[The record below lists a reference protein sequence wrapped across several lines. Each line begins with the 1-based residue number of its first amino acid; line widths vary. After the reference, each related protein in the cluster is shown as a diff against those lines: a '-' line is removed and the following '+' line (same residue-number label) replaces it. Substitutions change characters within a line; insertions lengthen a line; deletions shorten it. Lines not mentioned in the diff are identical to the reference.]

1 MDSRPAIRAGAA
13 LLGLLAL
20 PALAAAPAAAQ
31 AIRAGQTVSGAL
43 ARTDTRLGDGSY
55 YDTWTYSGRRGERLV
70 IVMRSDAFDT
80 YVAFGRGRGADFEQ
94 LETADDGADGTNTR
108 LEVTLPADGEYVIRA
123 NSLSQGKTG
132 AYTLALSHEDGGGQ
146 IQPVATRPADAG
158 GAAMNRVER
167 GTLGPGDGT
176 LQSGEYRD
184 SYTFEGRRGE
194 RVVLDLRSRDMDPYL
209 ILVQPDGE
217 QIENDDF
224 EGDQH
229 RSLISTELAQDGS
242 YRVLATTYR
251 PKTTGSY
258 ELHIARGSSR
268 VAAGGARRERGT
280 LARGDQTLRS
290 GEYVDRY
297 TVEAIPG
304 QRLRVDASSSA
315 FDTYVIVKDPK
326 NEQTENDDADG
337 MPGHAVVDLEVTES
351 GTYTVMVT
359 SYQKGETGP
368 YELTIDLGTASRGT
382 SRARDAAT
390 LEIGRSVSGRLEQGD
405 RTLEETGEFSD
416 AYLVEGR
423 PGETLVVELSSS
435 QFDPYLIVR
444 GPDGESVDND
454 DDNGSRT
461 RSRVEVPMRAAG
473 RYRVVATSYR
483 RGETGSYTLAVRS
496 GGAARVSPPTRPAVD
511 RPRQP
516 ATPTRPGAGGRV
528 ASGRQR
534 GTGRG
539 GRVLGVF
546 VGISDY
552 GGRANDLRYTAR
564 DAATMRDA
572 LVRGVGMSPSD
583 AIVLTD
589 RQATVANVRSAL
601 HQMAGRVG
609 PDDILVFFHS
619 GHGGRVR
626 VRAQDDDDPDG
637 LDETIE
643 MFDAAI
649 RDDELGAMLDEVD
662 QGMVMLVIDACY
674 SGGFS
679 KDVINKPG
687 RVGFFSSEEDV
698 VSAVAEKFRA
708 GGFLPVFF
716 AEAVGEAR
724 ADTEDSQLEP
734 NRDGQVTLL
743 ELSQYLRARYGD
755 EVKGDGGGSGPGV
768 ARRELGYQHL
778 VVDRGG
784 VDAYSVM
791 FRW

>member
-1 MDSRPAIRAGAA
+1 
-13 LLGLLAL
+13 
-20 PALAAAPAAAQ
+20 
-31 AIRAGQTVSGAL
+31 
-43 ARTDTRLGDGSY
+43 
-55 YDTWTYSGRRGERLV
+55 
-70 IVMRSDAFDT
+70 
-80 YVAFGRGRGADFEQ
+80 
-94 LETADDGADGTNTR
+94 
-108 LEVTLPADGEYVIRA
+108 
-123 NSLSQGKTG
+123 
-132 AYTLALSHEDGGGQ
+132 
-146 IQPVATRPADAG
+146 
-158 GAAMNRVER
+158 
-167 GTLGPGDGT
+167 
-176 LQSGEYRD
+176 
-184 SYTFEGRRGE
+184 
-194 RVVLDLRSRDMDPYL
+194 
-209 ILVQPDGE
+209 
-217 QIENDDF
+217 
-224 EGDQH
+224 
-229 RSLISTELAQDGS
+229 
-242 YRVLATTYR
+242 
-251 PKTTGSY
+251 
-258 ELHIARGSSR
+258 
-268 VAAGGARRERGT
+268 
-280 LARGDQTLRS
+280 
-290 GEYVDRY
+290 
-297 TVEAIPG
+297 
-304 QRLRVDASSSA
+304 
-315 FDTYVIVKDPK
+315 
-326 NEQTENDDADG
+326 
-337 MPGHAVVDLEVTES
+337 
-351 GTYTVMVT
+351 
-359 SYQKGETGP
+359 
-368 YELTIDLGTASRGT
+368 
-382 SRARDAAT
+382 
-390 LEIGRSVSGRLEQGD
+390 
-405 RTLEETGEFSD
+405 
-416 AYLVEGR
+416 
-423 PGETLVVELSSS
+423 
-435 QFDPYLIVR
+435 
-444 GPDGESVDND
+444 
-454 DDNGSRT
+454 
-461 RSRVEVPMRAAG
+461 
-473 RYRVVATSYR
+473 
-483 RGETGSYTLAVRS
+483 
-496 GGAARVSPPTRPAVD
+496 
-511 RPRQP
+511 
-516 ATPTRPGAGGRV
+516 
-528 ASGRQR
+528 
-534 GTGRG
+534 
-539 GRVLGVF
+539 VLGVF